1 MTSHSDRELM
11 KMALN
16 ALEEAWGYGYT
27 DPTVLNALRD
37 RLAQPEWVG
46 LTDDEFTHYAH
57 WIYPEKLSEL
67 ENLIKE
73 KNS

>member
-16 ALEEAWGYGYT
+16 ALEEAWEYGYT

-37 RLAQPEWVG
+37 RLAQPVHAS
-46 LTDDEFTHYAH
+46 DISQKCVDEMAKHKH
-57 WIYPEKLSEL
+57 E
-67 ENLIKE
+67 E